1 MIDLFLKFNS
11 KVEADA
17 ILYLPT
23 DDSEYQQPL
32 YRNIDVIG
40 TMYESTGD
48 VTVDEDGM
56 EIPVVAPAP
65 GWHVNVRLMPDE
77 DGTALEQYRVFPNT
91 PSRVWA

>member
-1 MIDLFLKFNS
+1 
-11 KVEADA
+11 
-17 ILYLPT
+17 
-23 DDSEYQQPL
+23 
-32 YRNIDVIG
+32 
-40 TMYESTGD
+40 MYESTGQ

-77 DGTALEQYRVFPNT
+77 DGTALEQYRVYPNT